1 MMVRVAH
8 SPQGLQLARM
18 THRNRLP
25 KTLGH
30 HAPWPNMHVVTG
42 VSSISH
48 NPKTVPGCQNGPR
61 NTPNTTRHSP
71 QTPST
76 RQNPDVGHPVRIL
89 DPRGISGTFKGPS
102 LTAKAASSAPPTA
115 KPCRHTEITTEARTA
130 SPTDPTSPWAG
141 LTATPRRPSA
151 SIKAS
156 RPSQHA
162 RFSTT
167 ERAAQCRD
175 RMPSH
180 ARSLVS
186 CTITPV
192 PWANP
197 GQPWAPQSPESG
209 HSTCDRSESQG

>member
-8 SPQGLQLARM
+8 PPQGLQLARM
-18 THRNRLP
+18 AHRNRLP

-30 HAPWPNMHVVTG
+30 PAQWPNMHVVTG
-42 VSSISH
+42 VSSISRS
-48 NPKTVPGCQNGPR
+48 PKTVPGCQNGPR
-61 NTPNTTRHSP
+61 NTQNTTRHSP

-76 RQNPDVGHPVRIL
+76 RQYPDVGHPVRIL

-102 LTAKAASSAPPTA
+102 PTAKAASSTPPTA
-115 KPCRHTEITTEARTA
+115 NPCRHTEITTEARTA
-130 SPTDPTSPWAG
+130 SPTDPTTPWDG
-141 LTATPRRPSA
+141 LAATPRRPSA

-167 ERAAQCRD
+167 ERAARCRD
-175 RMPSH
+175 QMPSH
-180 ARSLVS
+180 TRSLVS